1 MINKLWYSND
11 KSLWDKA
18 LASYFSSGLIKKDNV
33 TLEREI
39 HNLDPVTIKDMST
52 EQFYDWLYNV
62 YFVWKYTAANR
73 LATTRK
79 SLSRYK
85 FEKSM
90 HELEQIHFDL
100 FTFDINDINEGLK
113 IANSIHGLGIAG
125 ASGLLAVLYPRYF
138 GTVDQFVVKALRKI
152 DSLPEKDLVIKM
164 NPDNLTIKD
173 GILLIKIMK
182 YKAEELNS
190 IFNSNKWTARD
201 IDKILWAARS
211 SSINDTVSSIS
222 DTNSNKN
229 SIKRRTYWK
238 GTWKQ
243 MCAEK
248 FRGTKDGVKPACPEF
263 KRLSINTQNNIF
275 NIRNL
280 FEVIINSEERVLV
293 LTFWHPVYTGSS
305 VEGYEYMAVEYDESG
320 KFVYST
326 EMFSFDDKN
335 AGKVKIKN
343 TSGAKKRALELL
355 NKPRFKFI

>member
-11 KSLWDKA
+11 ESLWDKA

-152 DSLPEKDLVIKM
+152 DSLLEKDLVIKM

-229 SIKRRTYWK
+229 SIKRRIYWK

-243 MCAEK
+243 MGAEK

-263 KRLSINTQNNIF
+263 KRLSINTQNDIF

-280 FEVIINSEERVLV
+280 FEVIINTEERVLV

-355 NKPRFKFI
+355 NEFSD

>member
-11 KSLWDKA
+11 ESLWNKA
-18 LASYFSSGLIKKDNV
+18 LDSYFSSGLIKKDNV

-229 SIKRRTYWK
+229 SIKRRIYWK

-243 MCAEK
+243 MGAEK

-263 KRLSINTQNNIF
+263 KRLSINTQNDIF

-280 FEVIINSEERVLV
+280 FEVIINTEERVLV
-293 LTFWHPVYTGSS
+293 LTFWHPAYPGSS

-355 NKPRFKFI
+355 NEFSD

>member
-152 DSLPEKDLVIKM
+152 DSLLEKDLVIKM

-229 SIKRRTYWK
+229 SIKRRIYWK

-243 MCAEK
+243 MGAEK

-355 NKPRFKFI
+355 NEFSD

>member
-152 DSLPEKDLVIKM
+152 DSLLEKDLVIKM

-229 SIKRRTYWK
+229 SIKRRIYWK

-243 MCAEK
+243 MGAEK

-263 KRLSINTQNNIF
+263 KRLSINTQNDIF

-280 FEVIINSEERVLV
+280 FEVIINTEERVLV
-293 LTFWHPVYTGSS
+293 LTFWHPAYPGSS

-326 EMFSFDDKN
+326 EMIFFDDKN

-355 NKPRFKFI
+355 NEFSD

>member
-1 MINKLWYSND
+1 MINKLWFSKD
-11 KSLWDKA
+11 ESLWNKA
-18 LASYFSSGLIKKDNV
+18 LDSYFSSGLIKKDNMI
-33 TLEREI
+33 LERKI
-39 HNLDPVTIKDMST
+39 DNLDPVTIKDMST

-90 HELEQIHFDL
+90 HRLEQIHFDL
-100 FTFDINDINEGLK
+100 FTFDINDINAGLK

-138 GTVDQFVVKALRKI
+138 GTVDQFVVKALREI
-152 DSLPEKDLVIKM
+152 ESHPEKDLVSKM

-182 YKAEELNS
+182 YKADELNS
-190 IFNSNKWTARD
+190 IFNTNKWTARD
-201 IDKILWAARS
+201 INKILWAARS
-211 SSINDTVSSIS
+211 LSINNAVTSIS

-229 SIKRRTYWK
+229 SIKHRTYWE

-243 MCAEK
+243 MGAEK
-248 FRGTKDGVKPACPEF
+248 FRGTKDGVKPACHEF
-263 KRLSINTQNNIF
+263 KRLSVNTQNDIF

-280 FEVIINSEERVLV
+280 FEVIVNTEESVLV
-293 LTFWHPVYTGSS
+293 LTFWHPAYPGSS

-320 KFVYST
+320 NFIYST
-326 EMFSFDDKN
+326 KLFSFDDKN

-343 TSGAKKRALELL
+343 TSGAKKLALELL
-355 NKPRFKFI
+355 NEFNNK

>member
-90 HELEQIHFDL
+90 HELEQIHFNL

-152 DSLPEKDLVIKM
+152 DSLLEKDLVIKM

-229 SIKRRTYWK
+229 SIKRRIYWK

-243 MCAEK
+243 MGAEK

-263 KRLSINTQNNIF
+263 KRLSINTQNDIF

-280 FEVIINSEERVLV
+280 FEVIINTEERVLV
-293 LTFWHPVYTGSS
+293 LTFWHPAYPGSS

-355 NKPRFKFI
+355 NEFSD

>member
-11 KSLWDKA
+11 ESLWNKA
-18 LASYFSSGLIKKDNV
+18 LDSYFSSGLIKKDNV

-152 DSLPEKDLVIKM
+152 DSLSEKDLVIKM

-229 SIKRRTYWK
+229 SIKRRIYWK

-243 MCAEK
+243 MGAEK

-263 KRLSINTQNNIF
+263 KRLSINTQNDIF

-280 FEVIINSEERVLV
+280 FEVIINTEERVLV
-293 LTFWHPVYTGSS
+293 LTFWHPAYPGSS

-355 NKPRFKFI
+355 NEFSD

>member
-152 DSLPEKDLVIKM
+152 DSLLEKDLVIKM

-243 MCAEK
+243 MGAEK

-263 KRLSINTQNNIF
+263 KRLSINTQNDIF

-280 FEVIINSEERVLV
+280 FEVIINTEERVLV
-293 LTFWHPVYTGSS
+293 LTFWHPAYPGSS

-355 NKPRFKFI
+355 NEFSD

>member
-138 GTVDQFVVKALRKI
+138 GTVDQFVVKALREI
-152 DSLPEKDLVIKM
+152 DSLLEKMMINKM
-164 NPDNLTIKD
+164 NPDSLTIKD

-182 YKAEELNS
+182 NKADELNS
-190 IFNSNKWTARD
+190 IFNTDKWMSRD

-211 SSINDTVSSIS
+211 LNANND
-222 DTNSNKN
+222 
-229 SIKRRTYWK
+229 
-238 GTWKQ
+238 
-243 MCAEK
+243 
-248 FRGTKDGVKPACPEF
+248 
-263 KRLSINTQNNIF
+263 
-275 NIRNL
+275 
-280 FEVIINSEERVLV
+280 
-293 LTFWHPVYTGSS
+293 
-305 VEGYEYMAVEYDESG
+305 G
-320 KFVYST
+320 K
-326 EMFSFDDKN
+326 
-335 AGKVKIKN
+335 
-343 TSGAKKRALELL
+343 
-355 NKPRFKFI
+355 

>member
-229 SIKRRTYWK
+229 SIKRRIYWK

-243 MCAEK
+243 MGAEK

-355 NKPRFKFI
+355 NEFSD

>member
-73 LATTRK
+73 LAITRK

-243 MCAEK
+243 MGAEK

-263 KRLSINTQNNIF
+263 KRLSINTQNDIF

-280 FEVIINSEERVLV
+280 FEVIINTEERVLV
-293 LTFWHPVYTGSS
+293 LTFWHPAYPGSS

-355 NKPRFKFI
+355 NEFSD

>member
-11 KSLWDKA
+11 ESLWDKA

-90 HELEQIHFDL
+90 HELEQIHFNL

-229 SIKRRTYWK
+229 SIKRRIYWK

-243 MCAEK
+243 MGAEK

-263 KRLSINTQNNIF
+263 KRLSINTQNDIF

-280 FEVIINSEERVLV
+280 FEIIINTEERVLV
-293 LTFWHPVYTGSS
+293 LTFWHPVYPGSS

-355 NKPRFKFI
+355 NEFSD

>member
-152 DSLPEKDLVIKM
+152 DSLLEKDLVIKM

-229 SIKRRTYWK
+229 SIKRRIYWK

-243 MCAEK
+243 MGAEK

-263 KRLSINTQNNIF
+263 KRLSINTQNDIF

-280 FEVIINSEERVLV
+280 FEVIINTEERVLV

-355 NKPRFKFI
+355 NEFSD